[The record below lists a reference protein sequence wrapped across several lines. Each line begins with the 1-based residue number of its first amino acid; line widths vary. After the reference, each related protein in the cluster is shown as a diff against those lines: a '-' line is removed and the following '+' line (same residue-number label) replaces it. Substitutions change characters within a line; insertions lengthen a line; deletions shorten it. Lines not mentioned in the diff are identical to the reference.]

1 MYVLLSLIFGLLN
14 PQGQHIFAKNGS
26 FGVPSMFMMRCRLH
40 VFTVYTYVFIHQYH
54 YQKIYIYTHIAC
66 SIGLLGLYVL
76 ISCPQDSKHHF
87 LDVSRCVV
95 WTMLCWMTC
104 AIWIIVCTFTKV
116 TKDVSPAHVICTG
129 IVSLS
134 PMSHLR
140 VEGQAQQHLLHVSL
154 SLGLQNSGVS
164 CTKSTAR
171 KHHFDFILAKNTK
184 DVWKKPQF
192 WLTEKGWKVES
203 IRYCVYIYF
212 KKYAYIYMY
221 NYIYNYIYIYITSLY
236 MYVLNLVFHFLIS
249 EALCAGTVGVSWEQ
263 VKIVGRLQR
272 NLCELKGPDISW
284 EMNGMMKWSQDG
296 SLGTLG
302 AFQSLAPKGS
312 HVWWHW
318 EWQWLFGKATL
329 PKTMC
334 RFREFGGNASFEI
347 YSSMAHRRAEFF
359 LAASRSCMWS
369 Q

>member
-1 MYVLLSLIFGLLN
+1 MQVTCIYSIHVCIYTSISLS
-14 PQGQHIFAKNGS
+14 KD
-26 FGVPSMFMMRCRLH
+26 
-40 VFTVYTYVFIHQYH
+40 
-54 YQKIYIYTHIAC
+54 IYIYTHIAC

-212 KKYAYIYMY
+212 KKYAYIYIYMY
-221 NYIYNYIYIYITSLY
+221 NYIYNYIYIYYIAVYVCIKLGVPFFDQRSTMRWNGGRFVRASEDSWTTSEK
-236 MYVLNLVFHFLIS
+236 LVWIERSWHF
-249 EALCAGTVGVSWEQ
+249 V
-263 VKIVGRLQR
+263 R
-272 NLCELKGPDISW
+272 NEWYDEVESRWIFGYLRSLPVFGAERKPC
-284 EMNGMMKWSQDG
+284 MM
-296 SLGTLG
+296 TLG
-302 AFQSLAPKGS
+302 MTVV
-312 HVWWHW
+312 VW
-318 EWQWLFGKATL
+318 
-329 PKTMC
+329 
-334 RFREFGGNASFEI
+334 
-347 YSSMAHRRAEFF
+347 
-359 LAASRSCMWS
+359 
-369 Q
+369 